1 LLRGADFCY
10 AHGDDVASILQA
22 WSWHVKFLSF
32 EYNGRQSYGALQGE
46 EVVDIGATL
55 GSRYPTLRALLAGA
69 AIEEAKA
76 ALSRATSAIPV
87 RSINFLPPIPEPGKI
102 LAIGLNYAAHAAEG
116 GSQTTQKPIVFSRF
130 ADSLVGHE
138 HPILKPRESDS
149 FDWEAE
155 LGVII
160 GKPARRVPEEA
171 AYDHVA
177 GYTII
182 NEGSVRDWQRHT
194 TQIIPGKNFYHSGAS
209 GPWLVTPDE
218 IPDPSNLRV
227 TLDLNGERMQDGR
240 TSSFIFNI
248 PKLISYISAF
258 TPLGPGDMIATGTP
272 AGVGVSRNP
281 PLFLKAGD
289 VVEVTVE
296 RIGTLRNVVAED

>member
-1 LLRGADFCY
+1 M
-10 AHGDDVASILQA
+10 
-22 WSWHVKFLSF
+22 KFLSF
-32 EYNGRQSYGALQGE
+32 EHGGRESYGVPQGD
-46 EVVDIGATL
+46 EVVDIGAML
-55 GSRYPTLRALLAGA
+55 GARYPTLRALIAGA
-69 AIEEAKA
+69 AIDEAKA
-76 ALSRATSAIPV
+76 ALARAGAGIAL
-87 RSINFLPPIPEPGKI
+87 RDIIFLPPIPEPGKI

-130 ADSLVGHE
+130 ADSIVGHGQ
-138 HPILKPRESDS
+138 PILKPRESDNY
-149 FDWEAE
+149 DWEAE

-177 GYTII
+177 GYTVI

-194 TQIIPGKNFYHSGAS
+194 NQIIPGKNFYHSGAS
-209 GPWLVTPDE
+209 GPWMITADE
-218 IPDPSNLRV
+218 IPDPSDLRV
-227 TLDLNGERMQDGR
+227 TLDLNGVRMQDGR

-248 PKLISYISAF
+248 PKLIAYISTF

-272 AGVGVSRNP
+272 AGVGVSRKP
-281 PLFLKAGD
+281 PVFMKAGD
-289 VVEVTVE
+289 VVEVSVE

>member
-1 LLRGADFCY
+1 M
-10 AHGDDVASILQA
+10 
-22 WSWHVKFLSF
+22 KFLSF
-32 EYNGRQSYGALQGE
+32 EHDGRQSYGALHGD
-46 EVVDIGATL
+46 EVVDLGATL
-55 GSRYPTLRALLAGA
+55 GSRYPTLCALIAGA
-69 AIEEAKA
+69 AIEEAKE
-76 ALSRATSAIPV
+76 ALSRAVSAIPLH
-87 RSINFLPPIPEPGKI
+87 SIKFSPPIPEPAKI

-116 GSQTTQKPIVFSRF
+116 GSRTTQKPIVFSRF
-130 ADSLVGHE
+130 PDSIVGHE

-149 FDWEAE
+149 YDWEAE

-160 GKPARRVPEEA
+160 GKPARRVPEES
-171 AYDHVA
+171 AYDYVA
-177 GYTII
+177 GYTVI

-209 GPWLVTPDE
+209 GPWLVTTDE
-218 IPDPSNLRV
+218 IPDPSDLRV

-240 TSSFIFNI
+240 TSSFIFSI
-248 PKLISYISAF
+248 PKLIAYISTF

-289 VVEVTVE
+289 VVEVAIE
-296 RIGTLRNVVAED
+296 RIGTLRNVVTVD